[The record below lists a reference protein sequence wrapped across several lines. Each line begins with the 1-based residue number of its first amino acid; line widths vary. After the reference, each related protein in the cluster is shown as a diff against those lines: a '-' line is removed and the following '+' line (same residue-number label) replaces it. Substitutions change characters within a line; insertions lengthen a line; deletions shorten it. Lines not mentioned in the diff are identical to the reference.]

1 MANSVQAPDIRSQV
15 DSTLNDADVL
25 KVIGWLQLQH
35 GDPLQ
40 AVTLFDALYA
50 LLPSD
55 RRVALSLALALLR
68 AGNPQAA
75 LDTLEHLSIETSST
89 DLIVDDLCPC
99 QQLLRSQALASLGR
113 LAEAA
118 RAMRLFIRQRRLLD
132 GSERD

>member
-1 MANSVQAPDIRSQV
+1 MARSVQAPDIRSQV

-40 AVTLFDALYA
+40 AVTLFDALHA

-68 AGNPQAA
+68 TGNPQTA

-89 DLIVDDLCPC
+89 DLMMDDLYPC
-99 QQLLRSQALASLGR
+99 HQLLRSQALAALGR

-118 RAMRLFIRQRRLLD
+118 RAMRIFIRQRRLLD
-132 GSERD
+132 GPERD